1 MNYFYCV
8 LFSCVCVLVGN
19 NVKSVIARV
28 FGIRVPLVK
37 DFMTTEMETEVP
49 AAEVVADGVV
59 SAAVPAVRVKK
70 NRSEAAPKTT
80 LFIRNVPFDCENSEF
95 EAFFSEFG
103 PLKGCFVV
111 KDQSVPEGEPARC
124 RGIGF
129 VHFAVADDAEKT
141 LKALEEGTSK
151 FRGRALKADWA
162 QKKNLELSA
171 SGLTATVINKQISV
185 KKPVSIAPVL
195 VEAEKMQECIL
206 LVLEMEQ
213 DLQEDPKLLKALLQR
228 LRRFAPIKTATCPH
242 EEDAKKV
249 MLEYAMPKANY
260 MVYRKLFSKIG
271 SCLLGNSENNGET
284 EKIAETETIAVKSVA
299 KKENKILN
307 NRKCVLKNVEPILP
321 EPIKSFRLII
331 RNLPFNI
338 TRPTQLA
345 DYFTPYGT
353 TLEINIPT
361 VQNESNRHGDND
373 ALRGRGFAFV
383 QYSKRAEAEKAMEA
397 LNGSIVKTRAIAVD
411 WALAKNIYDKLEDK
425 TAEDVTETVETENV
439 ETENVGATEDMS
451 LEESDVESPVLE
463 DEDIEEQIDID
474 HMNIENASDSEDSEV
489 ESSDSSTIFIRNL
502 SFETEEEDLEEY
514 FSSKLSNCSIE
525 YCKIVRNPDTGA
537 SRGTAFIK
545 FKNARSAKEVV
556 EISSKAVSNG
566 GSGNEGQLAD
576 LAEKRTKKGF
586 KSIVNDPD
594 ALMPDQASG
603 FLLNGRLLNI
613 TLAVDRKEAGEL
625 GRRRALEKI
634 SSLLNEEGRD
644 KILDQIFVVPIG
656 KGSGAVTA
664 NQIPRLKRNLA
675 LINESVPA
683 EDDSE
688 LPTAE
693 IKARE
698 MVIQNRAKSSTK
710 NPNLMLST
718 TRLAVHHLPP
728 RVNESQLKD
737 VIYAGIKEARA
748 QAVKPG
754 NPLKLSKKMLAL
766 LPQFDTIS
774 KVHSGMHQIKIILHK
789 SKTKKDKESDAK
801 SAKSRGYGFVEWRHP
816 LMALLCV
823 RWFRRS
829 TAWSES
835 SISQMIKS
843 RARALAR
850 DYPSDPE
857 AQISTPVVEFATEKL
872 NVLKKRTGT
881 GGSSKSSGSN
891 DHKQKRQ
898 KRGGD

>member
-1 MNYFYCV
+1 
-8 LFSCVCVLVGN
+8 
-19 NVKSVIARV
+19 
-28 FGIRVPLVK
+28 
-37 DFMTTEMETEVP
+37 MTTEMEAGPEEVIP
-49 AAEVVADGVV
+49 
-59 SAAVPAVRVKK
+59 SAAVAVAEIKPTAVRVKK
-70 NRSEAAPKTT
+70 ERSEISNTT
-80 LFIRNVPFDCENSEF
+80 LFIRNIPFDCDNSEF

-111 KDQSVPEGEPARC
+111 KDQTVQSSESAPRC

-129 VHFAVADDAEKT
+129 VHFALAEDAGKT
-141 LKALEEGTSK
+141 LKALEEGSSK

-171 SGLTATVINKQISV
+171 SGLTATVVNKQISV
-185 KKPVSIAPVL
+185 KKAAIVAPVL
-195 VEAEKMQECIL
+195 VEAEKMQECVMM
-206 LVLEMEQ
+206 VLELDS
-213 DLQEDPKLLKALLQR
+213 DLQADPKLLKALLQR
-228 LRRFAPIKTATCPH
+228 LRRFAPIKATTCPY
-242 EEDAKKV
+242 EEDSKKV

-271 SCLLGNSENNGET
+271 TCLLGSENAVASKPEPS
-284 EKIAETETIAVKSVA
+284 EDSTETVPTESATVA
-299 KKENKILN
+299 KKGSKLLA

-338 TRPTQLA
+338 TRPTQLTE
-345 DYFTPYGT
+345 YFSPHGEIV
-353 TLEINIPT
+353 EINIPT
-361 VQNESNRHGDND
+361 VRNENNRHGEND

-383 QYSKRAEAEKAMEA
+383 QYAKRIEAEAAMGA

-411 WALAKNIYDKLEDK
+411 WALAKSVYDKLESKEEPEAELTEATETTENAVTADAE
-425 TAEDVTETVETENV
+425 TAELTDSESI
-439 ETENVGATEDMS
+439 DD
-451 LEESDVESPVLE
+451 EEA
-463 DEDIEEQIDID
+463 IEEQIDVD
-474 HMNIENASDSEDSEV
+474 HMNIDQNDSESESVV
-489 ESSDSSTIFIRNL
+489 EESDSSTIFIRNL
-502 SFETEEEDLEEY
+502 SFDTEEENLEEY
-514 FSSKLSNCSIE
+514 FISKLPKCAVE

-545 FKNARSAKEVV
+545 FKNARDAKVAV
-556 EISSKAVSNG
+556 EISSKSVSTG
-566 GSGNEGQLAD
+566 GSDGQLAD

-594 ALMPDQASG
+594 ALMPDQAAG
-603 FLLNGRLLNI
+603 FILNGRLLNI

-644 KILDQIFVVPIG
+644 KILDQIFVIPIG
-656 KGSGAVTA
+656 KGSSAVSV

-683 EDDSE
+683 QDDSD

-693 IKARE
+693 VKARE
-698 MVIQNRAKSSTK
+698 MVIQNRAKSSAK

-737 VIYAGIKEARA
+737 VIYAGVKEARA
-748 QAVKPG
+748 QALKPG

-766 LPQFDTIS
+766 LPQFDSIS
-774 KVHSGMHQIKIILHK
+774 KIHSGMHQIKIILHK
-789 SKTKKDKESDAK
+789 SKKSTKEESEPK

-823 RWFRRS
+823 RWFRLS
-829 TAWSES
+829 SAWSQS
-835 SISQMIKS
+835 AISQMIKS

-850 DYPSDPE
+850 DYPTDPE

-872 NVLKKRTGT
+872 NVLKKRTGPKS
-881 GGSSKSSGSN
+881 GSS

-898 KRGGD
+898 KRDN